1 MPTHSKNAKQAQG
14 VKMKAHLLSVIMLA
28 LLLAACGEKKAAQSD
43 AFVPMA
49 QPCPFVYVYAPGN
62 YIIDIAGGSEVVL
75 DPAAQEFELFCSP
88 GEARAALD
96 AAVAAGS
103 LPAGDWRVY
112 RLDGGLE
119 DLAQKSAVNRYT
131 LKRMAQV
138 VDWVTENN

>member
-1 MPTHSKNAKQAQG
+1 
-14 VKMKAHLLSVIMLA
+14 MLA
-28 LLLAACGEKKAAQSD
+28 LLLAACGGKKAVQTA
-43 AFVPMA
+43 APVA
-49 QPCPFVYVYAPGN
+49 AAPCPFVYVYAPGN

-112 RLDGGLE
+112 RLDGGLD
-119 DLAQKSAVNRYT
+119 DLALESAANRYT

-138 VDWVTENN
+138 VDWVTENI

>member
-1 MPTHSKNAKQAQG
+1 
-14 VKMKAHLLSVIMLA
+14 MKARLLSGILLA
-28 LLLAACGEKKAAQSD
+28 VLLAACGGKKAVEAD
-43 AFVPMA
+43 ASAAAVA
-49 QPCPFVYVYAPGN
+49 APCPFVYVYAPGN

-88 GEARAALD
+88 GEARAALK

-112 RLDGGLE
+112 RLDGGLD
-119 DLAQKSAVNRYT
+119 DLAQKSAAHRYT

-138 VDWVTENN
+138 VDWVTENI